1 MQLSANGVQNV
12 QVVMKKLTP
21 NHNPLDNQEMQKGKN
36 SQQMLRP
43 FCNLVLRWIVNYEI
57 VISMVVGGKP
67 NPQIKII

>member
-1 MQLSANGVQNV
+1 LVQLSANGVQKV

-36 SQQMLRP
+36 SQQMLRL

-57 VISMVVGGKP
+57 ET
-67 NPQIKII
+67 